1 LSRPVRTP
9 QRSVPPRSTEAA
21 LILSFLWPGVGQRY
35 LGRRRTALLYA
46 VPAIV
51 LALLLL
57 WEARDGPE
65 LLLAR
70 VFIVPTATAVLVTL
84 TVLLAIWRL
93 ASMTETI
100 HAGPW
105 RAARTSVPS
114 VAPAVHAPR
123 QRRTLT
129 LFVVLALVVIIT
141 HGLIAWAGLEFLDAS
156 SHIFVTDGG
165 GQGADVL
172 PGSSP
177 AGGPLPTPYAS
188 PAPGGRINVLLVGSD
203 SGLGYSHSLTD
214 SMIVVSVDPV
224 TKSVDMVSFPRD
236 IAEFPLYS
244 GGTFSGKLNSL
255 VTFAAAHSAQMPD
268 GGLGTLTREIGF
280 LLGIP
285 IHYYAYVNLAQ
296 FKSVVDLAGGVNV
309 DNLRAIADPGY
320 EFPDGAVGF
329 FLSAGPHHLDGR
341 LALAYVRSRNGVGD
355 NDFTRARR
363 QQQVLIAL
371 RDRLT
376 DPALLPRL
384 PDLLQA
390 MARTVQTD
398 LPADQVP
405 DLLQLAPTIPAANV
419 AQFVLGPPY
428 ATTPTPPG
436 GTYMLLINR
445 QKFAALS
452 IRLFGSESAY
462 AATPGPTVTP

>member
-1 LSRPVRTP
+1 MSLPVRTS

-21 LILSFLWPGVGQRY
+21 LILSFLWPGVGQLY

-70 VFIVPTATAVLVTL
+70 VFIVPTATALLVTL

-93 ASMTETI
+93 ASMTATI

-105 RAARTSVPS
+105 RAARTSAPS
-114 VAPAVHAPR
+114 VTPAVHPR
-123 QRRTLT
+123 RGTLA

-141 HGLIAWAGLEFLDAS
+141 HGLVAWAGLEFLDAS
-156 SHIFVTDGG
+156 SQIFVTDGG
-165 GQGADVL
+165 GQGAAVL

-177 AGGPLPTPYAS
+177 AGDQLPTPYAS
-188 PAPGGRINVLLVGSD
+188 PAPGGRINVLLIGSD
-203 SGLGYSHSLTD
+203 SGLGYNHSLTD
-214 SMIVVSVDPV
+214 SMIVVSVDPA
-224 TKSVDMVSFPRD
+224 TKSVDMLSFPRD

-255 VTFAAAHSAQMPD
+255 MTFAAAHPAQMPD

-309 DNLRAIADPGY
+309 DNPRAIVDPGY
-320 EFPDGAVGF
+320 QFPDGATGF

-376 DPALLPRL
+376 DPGLLPRL

-398 LPADQVP
+398 FPADGVP
-405 DLLQLAPTIPAANV
+405 DLLQLAPTIPTSNV

-462 AATPGPTVTP
+462 AATPVPTVTP

>member
-1 LSRPVRTP
+1 MRTAP
-9 QRSVPPRSTEAA
+9 SRSTEAA
-21 LILSFLWPGVGQRY
+21 LILSFLWPGAGQLY

-93 ASMTETI
+93 ASMAATI
-100 HAGPW
+100 RVGPW
-105 RAARTSVPS
+105 RAAHSGAPS
-114 VAPAVHAPR
+114 VAPAVHAPQ
-123 QRRTLT
+123 QRRTFT
-129 LFVVLALVVIIT
+129 LFVVLALAVIVT

-156 SHIFVTDGG
+156 SQIFVTDGG
-165 GQGADVL
+165 GQAGNVL

-177 AGGPLPTPYAS
+177 VGDQSPTTPYVS
-188 PAPGGRINVLLVGSD
+188 PAPGGRINVLLIGSD
-203 SGLGYSHSLTD
+203 SGLGYNHSLTD
-214 SMIVVSVDPV
+214 SMIVVSVEPA
-224 TKSVDMVSFPRD
+224 TKTVDMLSFPRD

-255 VTFAAAHSAQMPD
+255 MTFAAAHPAQMPD
-268 GGLGTLTREIGF
+268 GGLGTLTREIGY

-309 DNLRAIADPGY
+309 DNPRAIADPGY

-329 FLSAGPHHLDGR
+329 VLSAGPHHLDGR

-452 IRLFGSESAY
+452 IRLFGSQSAY